1 VPLSD
6 EQRHEAVALLA
17 EMLLDAARKREGVPS
32 GGGFAGGL
40 GGAFAD
46 ATSVPDE
53 SAKQRKAA

>member
-1 VPLSD
+1 MPLAD
-6 EQRHEAVALLA
+6 EQRHEAIALLA

-40 GGAFAD
+40 GGAFAG

-53 SAKQRKAA
+53 GAEPRKAA